1 MKIVTAVLLMIPM
14 LVSHAF
20 ALEYEINVARRGGNL
35 YWAAA
40 EKIYIQTEYC
50 FEDAETAALL
60 LRMDGDSGEITFN
73 ESGVKCDVKMV
84 YGQTQLQA
92 GEYRIKVN
100 WEDDNWYRIE
110 GQEVALNTNG
120 CLSMVESMEG
130 RLQINEEGPSI
141 LSLPDADEECTVD
154 GVFSKAKIEITQG
167 E

>member
-1 MKIVTAVLLMIPM
+1 MRIMTAVLLVIPM

-20 ALEYEINVARRGGNL
+20 ALEYEISVDRKGGNL

-40 EKIYIQTEYC
+40 EKIYLQTEYC
-50 FEDAETAALL
+50 FEDVETATLL
-60 LRMDGDSGEITFN
+60 LRMDGDTGEVTFK
-73 ESGVKCDVKMV
+73 ESGHKCDVKMV
-84 YGQTQLQA
+84 YGETQLKA
-92 GEYRIKVN
+92 GEYRITVS
-100 WEDDNWYRIE
+100 WVDDNWYGIT
-110 GQEVALNTNG
+110 GQEVALNTSG
-120 CLSMVESMEG
+120 CLSMVENMEG